1 MEDSRIIEL
10 YWKREEHA
18 ILETSRRYGAYCF
31 AVADHILSN
40 VQDSEECVNDTW
52 LRAWNSMPPQ
62 RPNQLRLFLAKI
74 TRNLSFDKF
83 KARSA
88 GKRGSGE
95 TAVALD
101 ELEECLPSSSSV
113 EAEIAAKELEDCVN
127 RFLHALPERECNVFL
142 RRYFYVESAAEIA
155 EAYGLKESNVWMI
168 LSRTRKK
175 LRSFLEKE
183 DYAI

>member
-62 RPNQLRLFLAKI
+62 RPNQL
-74 TRNLSFDKF
+74 
-83 KARSA
+83 
-88 GKRGSGE
+88 
-95 TAVALD
+95 
-101 ELEECLPSSSSV
+101 EECLPSSSSV

-142 RRYFYVESAAEIA
+142 RRYFYVESVAEIA

-175 LRSFLEKE
+175 LKSFLEKE

>member
-1 MEDSRIIEL
+1 MNDAEIIQL
-10 YWKREEHA
+10 YWNRDEKA
-18 ILETSRRYGAYCF
+18 IPATAKKYGNYCAVIAGNILENKEDA
-31 AVADHILSN
+31 
-40 VQDSEECVNDTW
+40 EECVNDTW

-83 KARSA
+83 KARPA

-142 RRYFYVESAAEIA
+142 RRYFYVESVAEIA